1 MKMNTNDAV
10 KKADRSSISFLLT
23 EQEEKIERFY
33 TVPEIAPQIGM
44 SEQGL
49 YAACRE
55 GQFPHVRIGKRI
67 RIPASAVS
75 RWVEQQLRGSLSTER
90 SVS

>member
-33 TVPEIAPQIGM
+33 TVPQIGM